1 MVSTHCIALQHI
13 TAYWHICMVPQ
24 PVVGRRLGAL
34 ECCDTLQH
42 VATHCST
49 LHGTATYCN
58 TLTHM
63 CGTTV
68 DGREATG
75 SSFRRYNF
83 SKVRPPSDLT
93 HKMTYNANLW
103 EILPAATD
111 AVRHSWYTHTQ
122 KWALLS
128 FCTVTNRHICW
139 RCIFR
144 ARHEHC
150 NTPQHTATHWLSID
164 AYVDGGSFLCA
175 MCAAAHCNTLKHAAA
190 HCNTLQRTATQRHVC
205 WRFIISAHHAR
216 CNTLQHTA
224 THCNTLQ
231 HTATHRNTLTHVSTL
246 CDFAPSL
253 IHILK
258 SHITP
263 RSTV

>member
-1 MVSTHCIALQHI
+1 
-13 TAYWHICMVPQ
+13 MVPQ

-93 HKMTYNANLW
+93 HKMTYNANL
-103 EILPAATD
+103 
-111 AVRHSWYTHTQ
+111 
-122 KWALLS
+122 
-128 FCTVTNRHICW
+128 
-139 RCIFR
+139 
-144 ARHEHC
+144 
-150 NTPQHTATHWLSID
+150 
-164 AYVDGGSFLCA
+164 
-175 MCAAAHCNTLKHAAA
+175 
-190 HCNTLQRTATQRHVC
+190 
-205 WRFIISAHHAR
+205 
-216 CNTLQHTA
+216 
-224 THCNTLQ
+224 
-231 HTATHRNTLTHVSTL
+231 
-246 CDFAPSL
+246 
-253 IHILK
+253 
-258 SHITP
+258 
-263 RSTV
+263 